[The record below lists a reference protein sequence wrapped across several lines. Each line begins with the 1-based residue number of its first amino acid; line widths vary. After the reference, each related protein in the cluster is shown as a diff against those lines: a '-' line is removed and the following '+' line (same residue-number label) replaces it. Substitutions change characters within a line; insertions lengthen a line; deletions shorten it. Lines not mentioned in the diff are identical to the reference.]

1 MPRHPHQRLLLQP
14 PQHRPLRR
22 HPPQADTS
30 TLAEIGAT
38 GEGDLAKLVQQQRI
52 VVRTVHMGLVVSD
65 IQVSMDKV
73 ASLAANMGGWTVSS
87 ERADDFS
94 GKVAVRVPAERLDE
108 AIGQVRNVAV
118 RSSLR

>member
-1 MPRHPHQRLLLQP
+1 M
-14 PQHRPLRR
+14 
-22 HPPQADTS
+22 
-30 TLAEIGAT
+30 AEIGAT

-108 AIGQVRNVAV
+108 AIGQVRKVAV
-118 RSSLR
+118 AVESEITTSKDVTAEYFEVIIPS